1 MTEQEAHHEAEELMQ
16 LFLMC
21 SSSKEDAKK
30 CAVFS
35 IKREIELLELI
46 SQEKYIVHYQQERF
60 NKVLQNKNLILHKLK
75 NYQYAPME

>member
-1 MTEQEAHHEAEELMQ
+1 MTEQEASHEAEELIQ

-35 IKREIELLELI
+35 VKREIELLEKI
-46 SQEKYIVHYQQERF
+46 SQERFIVHYQQERF
-60 NKVLQNKNLILHKLK
+60 NMLFQDKNLVLMQLK
-75 NYQYAPME
+75 NI